1 MKIFQCMITTSTS
14 SNLEQSRVWNMS
26 SDLKMRKSFIIG
38 YLYDTKIM
46 ESMLG
51 ITGLSMNLRD
61 MSTAQKN
68 GYLRSYTRHKHQG
81 KADEPKQDIFYSVF
95 NKYYT
100 PLYHASHKIMVVF
113 SKRIGKLFV
122 PKFYHGRKHN
132 NFFKNLRFVG
142 EIDKIDQGDFTE
154 VEEFCRKLYEH
165 KDPSNLKKFT
175 LNSNLD
181 WSMPKTYKSIGVTV
195 EGFSFTFPNT
205 KKKQKR
211 YNNSKRRFNK
221 H

>member
-1 MKIFQCMITTSTS
+1 
-14 SNLEQSRVWNMS
+14 
-26 SDLKMRKSFIIG
+26 
-38 YLYDTKIM
+38 
-46 ESMLG
+46 
-51 ITGLSMNLRD
+51 
-61 MSTAQKN
+61 
-68 GYLRSYTRHKHQG
+68 
-81 KADEPKQDIFYSVF
+81 
-95 NKYYT
+95 
-100 PLYHASHKIMVVF
+100 MVVF

-181 WSMPKTYKSIGVTV
+181 WSMPKTYKSIGVPV